1 MGLRGLRPVA
11 VSSSTTSAHVGN
23 RLPPG
28 PISFWGAE
36 YWVYRDQSS
45 DPAICSSR
53 PRSWLTCSV
62 PVSSSPWLY
71 IQSEA
76 LQDITFHLPRGQTL
90 SDSRE
95 PTGPGSSQDHCFRFD
110 VGEERRAGGGATCT
124 APPPYRPPA
133 ASSPALPP
141 LAKLAAGPS
150 SAPSSRAC
158 SVSSRP
164 FGSGPCLLDGGPD
177 GQRTSTKSLIPVL
190 SCPSSDKS
198 MKDGM
203 HTKSRPAGAT

>member
-1 MGLRGLRPVA
+1 MGARGTPEDTPSTRFGTVRA
-11 VSSSTTSAHVGN
+11 RVQIRVRRGCISSPRHVKTSPSTRAAKLCLIAGN
-23 RLPPG
+23 RLG
-28 PISFWGAE
+28 PAPRKTIVLGSMWG
-36 YWVYRDQSS
+36 
-45 DPAICSSR
+45 
-53 PRSWLTCSV
+53 
-62 PVSSSPWLY
+62 
-71 IQSEA
+71 
-76 LQDITFHLPRGQTL
+76 
-90 SDSRE
+90 RE
-95 PTGPGSSQDHCFRFD
+95 G
-110 VGEERRAGGGATCT
+110 RAGGGATCT
-124 APPPYRPPA
+124 APPPYRPPG